1 MGSNHAGEVTLVTP
15 SHAMCQ
21 VAWYRHV
28 HGAGLHQERRPDA
41 LDQNALCLRLLRP
54 PARLRGLPAGQL
66 RQVLPGQTRGAGLHT
81 RQRHQVLRG
90 CDVAN
95 FINCNNSRNDV
106 DDIEGCERYIF
117 AFGEDE
123 MLMNSEAGLYFKFDE
138 ENGIP
143 KNCPGFENF
152 TKDYMKEGTTLTTI
166 SLYALYIR
174 SGECWDGNCKN
185 DEVRRAYHMDC
196 PLNDRRMPEDD
207 KAVSEIMED
216 YATNQDLWLGDFI
229 SAFERMTRN
238 GYEDGDLT
246 DAPPSWKPAILTQ
259 CKKKSSM
266 IQCWE
271 R

>member
-1 MGSNHAGEVTLVTP
+1 MYL
-15 SHAMCQ
+15 
-21 VAWYRHV
+21 
-28 HGAGLHQERRPDA
+28 GLADT
-41 LDQNALCLRLLRP
+41 N
-54 PARLRGLPAGQL
+54 
-66 RQVLPGQTRGAGLHT
+66 
-81 RQRHQVLRG
+81 
-90 CDVAN
+90 
-95 FINCNNSRNDV
+95 
-106 DDIEGCERYIF
+106 
-117 AFGEDE
+117 
-123 MLMNSEAGLYFKFDE
+123 
-138 ENGIP
+138 
-143 KNCPGFENF
+143 
-152 TKDYMKEGTTLTTI
+152 
-166 SLYALYIR
+166 
-174 SGECWDGNCKN
+174 
-185 DEVRRAYHMDC
+185 RRAYHMDC

>member
-1 MGSNHAGEVTLVTP
+1 M
-15 SHAMCQ
+15 
-21 VAWYRHV
+21 
-28 HGAGLHQERRPDA
+28 
-41 LDQNALCLRLLRP
+41 
-54 PARLRGLPAGQL
+54 
-66 RQVLPGQTRGAGLHT
+66 LPGQTRGAGLHT

-152 TKDYMKEGTTLTTI
+152 TKDYMKEGTTLTII
-166 SLYALYIR
+166 SLYSLYIR